1 MKHLKALTI
10 LTLPFMWSA
19 YFLFELLTKRIT
31 NISILIANIVLI
43 IFLILI
49 GYLFYGI
56 SLKYENGFSIN
67 TFLKIFLTLMVL
79 DQGSKIIIKQLF
91 FNDNA
96 TIINDILYFNPII
109 NTEGSWIN
117 ARFNTGIS
125 FTILIVINLLA
136 LFLFIEIYRYYL
148 HSNNDAKSFH
158 EDMCFLFIFSGA
170 LCSLIDKL
178 FYGGSLDF
186 IGIGNLFVAD
196 IKDIYINLGM
206 LFFISSIYKNGYLS
220 SNNDSSFSDDL
231 TNIKKFIYFI
241 KDDLCS
247 LIDK

>member
-10 LTLPFMWSA
+10 WTLPLMWSA

-31 NISILIANIVLI
+31 NMSIFIANIILI
-43 IFLILI
+43 IFLALI
-49 GYLFYGI
+49 GYLLYEI
-56 SLKYENGFSIN
+56 SLKYNYGFSFN
-67 TFLKIFLTLMVL
+67 TFLKVFIFLMFL
-79 DQGSKIIIKQLF
+79 DQGSKIIIKQFF
-91 FNDNA
+91 FNDNI
-96 TIINDILYFNPII
+96 TIINDILYFTPII
-109 NTEGSWIN
+109 NTDGSWLN

-125 FTILIVINLLA
+125 FTILIIVNLLA

-148 HSNNDAKSFH
+148 HLNNNTKSFH

-186 IGIGNLFVAD
+186 MGIGNLFVAD

-220 SNNDSSFSDDL
+220 SANNSSFSDDL
-231 TNIKKFIYFI
+231 ISIKKFIYFI
-241 KDDLCS
+241 KEDLCS
-247 LIDK
+247 LLSK